1 MTTEKEL
8 VTIIRNWNPVT
19 DSVKVLKAA
28 FDQYDGTWYESDDV
42 QEALMDIP
50 WFEKYFVDPKYSG
63 VTAVYSIITTDFEGN
78 CICGDFDEV
87 QNIDELV
94 VKLREWQ
101 NEQQLL
107 HDLTKMIVH
116 PIINETLTE
125 EIKTHKITNL
135 IKLRKRGEELKE
147 ML

>member
-1 MTTEKEL
+1 
-8 VTIIRNWNPVT
+8 
-19 DSVKVLKAA
+19 
-28 FDQYDGTWYESDDV
+28 
-42 QEALMDIP
+42 MDIP